1 MVKRTNSRWRWLAI
15 LAVFAMIVA
24 ACQPGGQEPAE
35 TTEAPAPT
43 PTTAAPAPTPTEP
56 PAPEGF
62 TYNTGIISDPT
73 TDNVWAFLDTE
84 SDVYNSYVLA
94 SQGVSLYTL
103 ALPTYTHAP
112 VAAAPVDA
120 PKGEAVGDN
129 WVITVPLREGLVWS
143 DGEPVTANDW
153 VFTFNTVKELGLGGN
168 FLDIWPIASED
179 DPATEENEYN
189 LGLVSVEAPDDM
201 TVVFTWNDQPGLA
214 TWQFGTAFAPA
225 FPEHY
230 WAPIVADAAEAG
242 DLYAVS
248 GLSSPTFGPDITV
261 EREPGAFV
269 RNVVNENYSYKG
281 ARYTVYANGAI
292 EFSHP
297 TLGTETWG
305 GDPSGEVLVEYEEG
319 PFISDMIFNVYG
331 SQDAAALALI
341 NGDIDYWLNPLS
353 LSRGLQ
359 SQFLA
364 AEDLNI
370 VANAGTGMF
379 YMAFN
384 TRRFPGNSLAFRQAV
399 DCMIDKEF
407 VAENVLAGAVIPM
420 DSTVAPG
427 NAFWHNP
434 DVKATC
440 SGMSQEE
447 RLNRAMEILE
457 ADGWTW
463 EVRPEFLGGR
473 DDVQEDVGLTGPD
486 GTPVPE
492 IDLIAPGPGYDPM
505 RATYSLWIQNFLND
519 LGIPVTAKPT
529 GFTTIVDQVFGPVDW
544 DMYILGWGLGTFPD
558 YMGAFFHSASDSAQ
572 GGFNTPG
579 YSNPEFDA
587 LSDAFDAATDIEEA
601 RQLHFQM
608 QEIIARDVPY
618 VVLFTN
624 VQFDVFRNTLEF
636 PFTEFLQGIT
646 DGGAGLRSLV
656 RKAQ

>member
-1 MVKRTNSRWRWLAI
+1 
-15 LAVFAMIVA
+15 
-24 ACQPGGQEPAE
+24 
-35 TTEAPAPT
+35 
-43 PTTAAPAPTPTEP
+43 
-56 PAPEGF
+56 
-62 TYNTGIISDPT
+62 
-73 TDNVWAFLDTE
+73 VWAYLDVE

-112 VAAAPVDA
+112 VASALVDA
-120 PKGEAVGDN
+120 PEGAADGDN
-129 WVITVPLREGLVWS
+129 WVIEIPLREGLVWS

-153 VFTFNTVKELGLGGN
+153 VFTFNVVKDLGLGGN
-168 FLDIWPIASED
+168 FTEAWPIAAED
-179 DPATEENEYN
+179 DPATEDENEFR
-189 LGLVSVEAPDDM
+189 LGLVSVEAPDDQ
-201 TVVFTWNDQPGLA
+201 TLVLTWNDQPGLA

-230 WAPIVADAAEAG
+230 WADIVAGAAEAG

-248 GLSSPTFGPDITV
+248 ALGAPSFGPDIV
-261 EREPGAFV
+261 AEREPGAFV

-281 ARYTVYANGAI
+281 ATYTVYANGAI

-297 TLGTETWG
+297 VLGSETWG
-305 GDPSGEVLVEYEEG
+305 GDPSGEVLVEYTEG
-319 PFISDMIFNVYG
+319 PFISDMLFNVYG

-341 NGDIDYWLNPLS
+341 EGDIDYWLNPLS

-359 SQFLA
+359 GQFLA
-364 AEDLNI
+364 AEDLNV

-384 TRRFPGNSLAFRQAV
+384 TRRFPGNSVEFRRAA

-427 NAFWHNP
+427 NAFWSNP

-440 SGMSQEE
+440 AGMSQED
-447 RLNRAMEILE
+447 RLNTAVQILE
-457 ADGWTW
+457 DAGWTW
-463 EVRPEFLGGR
+463 EEKPEFLGGR
-473 DDVQEDVGLTGPD
+473 DDVKAGVGLTGPD
-486 GTPVPE
+486 GTRVQP

-519 LGIPVTAKPT
+519 LGVPVTANPT

-558 YMGAFFHSASDSAQ
+558 YMGAFFHSASDSAE
-572 GGFNTPG
+572 GGFNTTG

-587 LSDAFDAATDIEEA
+587 LSDAFDAATDIDEA
-601 RQLHFQM
+601 RKLHFQM
-608 QEIIARDVPY
+608 QEIIARDAPY

-656 RKAQ
+656 KTAQ